1 MENTQGT
8 LQYIAGLF
16 EGEGS
21 VSLSP
26 IRARTRKGKEME
38 QIRSAVYITNTDT
51 KLISAVR
58 DFLKQNNWSYFIRT
72 DIRPGRRVCYNLQLT
87 KQSDRLAFLE
97 TILPH
102 LIGEKK
108 ELAKVVITYL
118 KYRIELSKKWQ
129 AERGGEGQYK
139 TGVGSS
145 YTEVEPKL
153 YQQYKSLKNSSE
165 TKCKIP
171 VTFG

>member
-38 QIRSAVYITNTDT
+38 QIRSAVYITNTDV
-51 KLISAVR
+51 KLIQIVI
-58 DFLKQNNWSYFIRT
+58 DFLKQNNWSYYVRT
-72 DIRPGRRVCYNLQLT
+72 DIRPGNKVCYNLQLT
-87 KQSDRLAFLE
+87 KQAERLDFLKLL
-97 TILPH
+97 LPH
-102 LIGEKK
+102 LFGDKK
-108 ELAKVVITYL
+108 QLAEVVISYL
-118 KYRIELSKKWQ
+118 EHRVKVAKQWQ
-129 AERGGEGQYK
+129 VERGGDGQYK

-145 YTEVEPKL
+145 YTEVELKL
-153 YQQYKSLKNSSE
+153 YQQYKVLKDTSE